1 MTTSVSTAGS
11 ACDSTAL
18 LDTDLATPGPVSAL
32 CRVAWVYSVQGS
44 SGCVLCMVAVGVLC
58 TGCRVAWVC
67 SVQGSSGCVLCM
79 VAVGVLCTG
88 CRVAWV
94 CFVQGSMGVLCAG

>member
-1 MTTSVSTAGS
+1 
-11 ACDSTAL
+11 
-18 LDTDLATPGPVSAL
+18 
-32 CRVAWVYSVQGS
+32 
-44 SGCVLCMVAVGVLC
+44 MVAVGVLC
-58 TGCRVAWVC
+58 TGCRLAWVC